1 MATKKNIPSNHPDYR
16 RRQKVAKELAELL
29 LDLGYGSLFPPTGLV
44 MTEKARKRWGTKM
57 TRIVQ
62 QAIEFGCA
70 VPQALVDEVNPPP
83 EPNPPTNYVDDGK
96 APF

>member
-1 MATKKNIPSNHPDYR
+1 MATNKNIPSNNPKLKRYK
-16 RRQKVAKELAELL
+16 KVAKELGELL
-29 LDLGYGSLFPPTGLV
+29 RDLGYGNLFPTNKA
-44 MTEKARKRWGTKM
+44 MSEKAQKKWGLRK

-62 QAIEFGCA
+62 QALEFGMQ
-70 VPQALVDEVNPPP
+70 VPQALVDEVTPPP